1 MLKLQC
7 FIGWVVTAVLFS
19 VFVSTI
25 YIIYRF
31 DTGHFNCRRTKPAWR
46 SKHFIRPYILIPA
59 KWEIICYSHLSMILL
74 DSVVRPPPLASVCW
88 HQNSIIR
95 IMIHS
100 MISVFGVHFDDS
112 DKCEK
117 EKLGERFY
125 RTEFSFFIFL
135 IIKGIFGINMILSS
149 LHQGTHS

>member
-1 MLKLQC
+1 MRNGITL
-7 FIGWVVTAVLFS
+7 S
-19 VFVSTI
+19 
-25 YIIYRF
+25 
-31 DTGHFNCRRTKPAWR
+31 
-46 SKHFIRPYILIPA
+46 
-59 KWEIICYSHLSMILL
+59 YS
-74 DSVVRPPPLASVCW
+74 PLASVCW

-135 IIKGIFGINMILSS
+135 VPKGIFGINMILSS
-149 LHQGTHS
+149 LHQGTDSQRTIDKKCIDVIKLFRHSGSIRIRWTESGSEWWERADIGRPSDGQVMDRTLHPENQRLEQTMACLGLFNP